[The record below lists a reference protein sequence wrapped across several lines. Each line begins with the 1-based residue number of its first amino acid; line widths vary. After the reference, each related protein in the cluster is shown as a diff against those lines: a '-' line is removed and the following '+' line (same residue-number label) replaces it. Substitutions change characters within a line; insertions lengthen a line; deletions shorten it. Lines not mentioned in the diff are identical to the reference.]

1 LSFLLAIET
10 LLKPGKRAVPGFVPP
25 EPDFC
30 GDYFPKV
37 TPSHTARATLP
48 ARRQHPQRGKLD
60 VAPQRAV
67 A

>member
-30 GDYFPKV
+30 GDYLRKV
-37 TPSHTARATLP
+37 TPSHTARHTP
-48 ARRQHPQRGKLD
+48 GRRRQHPQRGELP
-60 VAPQRAV
+60 VALPRAV